1 MLIDSM
7 IADWNFGGS
16 QSVTCPEQIML
27 SEILRTDRNQ
37 VDFRGL
43 FEGRVVYGSVW
54 ALNEV
59 SATKIAA
66 AIRQN
71 TGTTIRQIRATDLAA
86 V

>member
-54 ALNEV
+54 TKDEAFAKKMA
-59 SATKIAA
+59 SAMK
-66 AIRQN
+66 QN
-71 TGTTIRQIRATDLAA
+71 TGRTMQQIRTTELPAD
-86 V
+86 